1 MKEESLKKAFE
12 DWASEQEYALLPK
25 GHEQRFSKRLKRQKP
40 SYSRRV
46 VWPWAAVALLCIGLS
61 QTYRFVAASPSEE
74 VLRFQQAETHFKSLI
89 NQQLEELEKFDHPKA
104 AKFLESHQKQIKR
117 IQNDYGT
124 LYLKWK
130 SEPNQPQLIQAL
142 ILNLKTQINLLMEF
156 QNQLINIKKTENE
169 NKIL

>member
-1 MKEESLKKAFE
+1 MKEESIKKAFE
-12 DWASEQEYALLPK
+12 DWASDQKHPLLPK
-25 GHEQRFSKRLKRQKP
+25 DHEQRFSKRLKRQKP

-46 VWPWAAVALLCIGLS
+46 VWQWAAVALLCIGLS

-74 VLRFQQAETHFKSLI
+74 VLRFQQAETYFTSLI
-89 NQQLEELEKFDHPKA
+89 NQQLEQLEKFDHPEA

-124 LYLKWK
+124 LYLKWE

-142 ILNLKTQINLLMEF
+142 ISNLKTQIDLLMEF
-156 QNQLINIKKTENE
+156 QNQLIYIKKIENE